1 MGREAIF
8 ERVDRLFEV
17 AVKHFKSGKSNADLP
32 EEIAGIFE
40 RWTMAY
46 QIMKKNNHMGRDFI
60 IAKYKVWLYNTHRID
75 NHRTA
80 LEDLYAAPKIGAIVD
95 PIDLEFK
102 RKIRIAVL
110 EKQVA
115 FAYSLGKIGDAAK
128 LEMVL
133 QRYLDKSN
141 DPLPIDPNEEVAKT
155 FNIEP
160 VFEPQLAGVT
170 VQPFEV
176 ISQKRE
182 EMLRKSKAIKDIE
195 YQEVSEDGNKEDSL

>member
-1 MGREAIF
+1 MGRESIF
-8 ERVDRLFEV
+8 ERVDRLFDV
-17 AVKHFKSGKSNADLP
+17 AVQHFRSGKSNADFP

-60 IAKYKVWLYNTHRID
+60 IAKYKVWLFNTHKID

-95 PIDLEFK
+95 PVDLEFK

-110 EKQVA
+110 EKQIA
-115 FAYSLGKIGDAAK
+115 LAYELAKFADAAK

-133 QRYLDKSN
+133 QKYLDKSN
-141 DPLPIDPNEEVAKT
+141 DPPPIDPNEEVAKT
-155 FNIEP
+155 FNITP
-160 VFEPQLAGVT
+160 VFNPELAGVKT
-170 VQPFEV
+170 LPFE
-176 ISQKRE
+176 IIMEKRNVFLERIKVKNELSDE
-182 EMLRKSKAIKDIE
+182 ELGYD
-195 YQEVSEDGNKEDSL
+195 QDTDSL